1 MIQNSL
7 NNPLLYVYF
16 VDNRFFSITLISIS
30 FLMEHVANW
39 DKLKRV
45 PVYQIRANR
54 SPINTMLSS
63 LVQPNSET
71 FVFNI

>member
-30 FLMEHVANW
+30 FLMEHVANC